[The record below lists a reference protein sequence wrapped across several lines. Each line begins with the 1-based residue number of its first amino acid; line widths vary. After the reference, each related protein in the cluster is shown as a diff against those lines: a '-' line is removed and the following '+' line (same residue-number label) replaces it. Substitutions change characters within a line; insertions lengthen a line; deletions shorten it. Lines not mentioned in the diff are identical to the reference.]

1 MAQFHHPFRPP
12 IRIEPMNAST
22 LAYAVMGVLIGCG
35 DTRETHPTPA
45 VSEPQVKEAST
56 DKCNV
61 SAWGSGPVRQKPN
74 ANAAVLSTLPEMQL
88 TVVDIQSG
96 YFLYRSATP
105 VIEEVLTPEE
115 REQINKAPKRAWIET
130 VGLGTSASL
139 GHFRLYAKP
148 ELSAARII
156 DATDAQVIPFSDG
169 AAVSTVLDCKGSWV
183 KVTMSNG
190 QVPSE
195 EVTGWLSA
203 EHQCDN
209 PLTSCP

>member
-1 MAQFHHPFRPP
+1 
-12 IRIEPMNAST
+12 MNEA
-22 LAYAVMGVLIGCG
+22 
-35 DTRETHPTPA
+35 PTDRC
-45 VSEPQVKEAST
+45 SF
-56 DKCNV
+56 
-61 SAWGSGPVRQKPN
+61 SAWGSGTVRPQPD

-88 TVVDIQSG
+88 TVLDIQSG
-96 YFLYRSATP
+96 YFLYTSATP

-169 AAVSTVLDCKGSWV
+169 AAVSTVLDCKGNWV

-190 QVPSE
+190 LVPSE

-209 PLTSCP
+209 PLTSCA

>member
-1 MAQFHHPFRPP
+1 
-12 IRIEPMNAST
+12 MNAST
-22 LAYAVMGVLIGCG
+22 LLCTLIGGLIGCG
-35 DTRETHPTPA
+35 DTQKSGSTPA
-45 VSEPQVKEAST
+45 VPKPQVNEAST
-56 DKCNV
+56 DQCSV
-61 SAWGSGPVRQKPN
+61 SAWGSGPVRQKPD

-96 YFLYRSATP
+96 YFLYSSATP
-105 VIEEVLTPEE
+105 VIEEVLTPAE
-115 REQINKAPKRAWIET
+115 REHINKAPKRAWIEK

-148 ELSAARII
+148 DLSAARII
-156 DATDAQVIPFSDG
+156 DATDAEVMPFSDG
-169 AAVSTVLDCKGSWV
+169 AAVSTVLDCKGNWV

-190 QVPSE
+190 QIPSE

-209 PLTSCP
+209 PLTSCS